1 MRVLLSIKPIHVANI
16 LSGTKRYEFR
26 RKMFARTDV
35 STVLIYS
42 TMPVGQLV
50 AEFEIADILEDA
62 PGRLWDRTHASSG
75 ISKAYFDAYF
85 DGRDKA
91 FALKIGALTIYDD
104 PIDPTEVIDN
114 FTPPQ
119 SYRYVP
125 PSSSQLPLF

>member
-1 MRVLLSIKPIHVANI
+1 MRVLLSIRPVHVANI

-35 STVLIYS
+35 RTVLIYS

-62 PGRLWDRTHASSG
+62 PDRLWDRTHASSG
-75 ISKAYFDAYF
+75 ISKAYFDEYF

-91 FALKIGALTIYDD
+91 FALKIGALTVYDD
-104 PIDPTEVIDN
+104 PIDPSDVIDN

-119 SYRYVP
+119 SYRYVSP
-125 PSSSQLPLF
+125 PISQLSLF